1 MLRYKLSCPVN
12 QVRGGGYQSSSGRRE
27 PHRTAR
33 HRAVVEAKGLYTIPS
48 ILLPPPS
55 SSPHPSTC
63 TTTTRAFLY
72 HKFLTPEECDHI
84 ISLARP
90 RLERSEVVAREGEG
104 SNVDDVRTSFG
115 TFLDYQQDDVIKRI
129 EQRIA
134 AWTFLP
140 VENQE
145 AMQVLRYQE
154 GQKYEA
160 HHDFFEKEGQQGGHR
175 YATVLMY
182 LTEGL
187 MGGETVFPDAKQ
199 GQGQQG
205 GHRYATVLMY
215 LTEGLM
221 GGETVFLD
229 AKDPVEKDD
238 TWSECGKQGVAAKPI
253 RGDALLF
260 FSLTPSAELDLKS
273 LHAGCPVISGEK
285 WSATKWIHVG
295 AFYTPSGAPA
305 VAPPSDGSCEDK
317 AQHCVYWKTQG
328 ECDKNQEYMH
338 ANCPKSCGVCSA

>member
-1 MLRYKLSCPVN
+1 M
-12 QVRGGGYQSSSGRRE
+12 
-27 PHRTAR
+27 
-33 HRAVVEAKGLYTIPS
+33 EAKRLW
-48 ILLPPPS
+48 LLLAVICAAWPRLCSCEAESEAYPGWQADKFGVAINPAVADGNLTEPRVTVLS
-55 SSPHPSTC
+55 WKP
-63 TTTTRAFLY
+63 RAFLY
-72 HKFLTPEECDHI
+72 RNFLTPEECDHI

-104 SNVDDVRTSFG
+104 TNVDDVRTSFG
-115 TFLDYQQDDVIKRI
+115 TFLDYQQDDVIKAI
-129 EQRIA
+129 EQRLA

-187 MGGETVFPDAKQ
+187 MGGETVFPDAK
-199 GQGQQG
+199 
-205 GHRYATVLMY
+205 
-215 LTEGLM
+215 
-221 GGETVFLD
+221 
-229 AKDPVEKDD
+229 DPVEKDD

-253 RGDALLF
+253 KGDALLF

-285 WSATKWIHVG
+285 WSATKWIHVD

-305 VAPPSDGSCEDK
+305 VAPSSDGS
-317 AQHCVYWKTQG
+317 
-328 ECDKNQEYMH
+328 
-338 ANCPKSCGVCSA
+338 

>member
-1 MLRYKLSCPVN
+1 MAGG
-12 QVRGGGYQSSSGRRE
+12 QVRSGDKSRNHYNNPPGFKHLIYPHLTWPTSYLPTSYLPTSYLPTSHVPNHPSHLPTSHLSRAPHLFPK
-27 PHRTAR
+27 PHRQ
-33 HRAVVEAKGLYTIPS
+33 
-48 ILLPPPS
+48 
-55 SSPHPSTC
+55 
-63 TTTTRAFLY
+63 
-72 HKFLTPEECDHI
+72 
-84 ISLARP
+84 ARP

-104 SNVDDVRTSFG
+104 TNVDDVRTSFG
-115 TFLDYQQDDVIKRI
+115 TFLDYQQDDVIKAI
-129 EQRIA
+129 EQRLA

-187 MGGETVFPDAKQ
+187 MGGETVFPDAK
-199 GQGQQG
+199 
-205 GHRYATVLMY
+205 
-215 LTEGLM
+215 
-221 GGETVFLD
+221 
-229 AKDPVEKDD
+229 DPVEKDD

-253 RGDALLF
+253 KGDALLF

-285 WSATKWIHVG
+285 WSATKWIRVD

-328 ECDKNQEYMH
+328 ECDKNQEYMN
-338 ANCPKSCGVCSA
+338 ANCPKSCGVCSL

>member
-12 QVRGGGYQSSSGRRE
+12 Q
-27 PHRTAR
+27 
-33 HRAVVEAKGLYTIPS
+33 
-48 ILLPPPS
+48 
-55 SSPHPSTC
+55 
-63 TTTTRAFLY
+63 
-72 HKFLTPEECDHI
+72 
-84 ISLARP
+84 ARP

-140 VENQE
+140 VGDPYLAENQEAMQVLRYQEGQKYEAHHDFSKEVVRCENQE

>member
-1 MLRYKLSCPVN
+1 MEATRVWLLLAVFCAAWPSLCSCQEESEAYPGWQADKFGVAINPAVADGNLTEPRVTVLSWKP
-12 QVRGGGYQSSSGRRE
+12 
-27 PHRTAR
+27 
-33 HRAVVEAKGLYTIPS
+33 
-48 ILLPPPS
+48 
-55 SSPHPSTC
+55 
-63 TTTTRAFLY
+63 RAFLY
-72 HKFLTPEECDHI
+72 HKFLTPEECNHI

-115 TFLDYQQDDVIKRI
+115 TFLDWQQDDVIKRI
-129 EQRIA
+129 EERIA

-160 HHDFFEKEGQQGGHR
+160 HHDYFEKEGQQGGHR

-182 LTEGL
+182 LTEG
-187 MGGETVFPDAKQ
+187 MVGGETVFPDAKD
-199 GQGQQG
+199 
-205 GHRYATVLMY
+205 T
-215 LTEGLM
+215 
-221 GGETVFLD
+221 
-229 AKDPVEKDD
+229 VEKDD

-260 FSLTPSAELDLKS
+260 FSLTPSAELDLAS

-305 VAPPSDGSCEDK
+305 VAPPADGSCEDK

-338 ANCPKSCGVCSA
+338 ANCPKSCGVCSS